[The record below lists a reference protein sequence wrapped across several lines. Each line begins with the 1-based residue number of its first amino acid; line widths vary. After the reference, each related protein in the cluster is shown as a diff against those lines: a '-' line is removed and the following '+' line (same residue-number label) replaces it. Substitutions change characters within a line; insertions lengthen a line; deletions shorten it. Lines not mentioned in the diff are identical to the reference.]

1 MASRNT
7 GRSVAAAALTLGFVA
22 LLGFNL
28 WAGQSLSRY
37 RADMTEG
44 QIYTLSDATRQVLA
58 ELDEPVT
65 VQLFHTPQLNA
76 EVPTYARHF
85 DRVQSML
92 RHYQDLSQG
101 KLRLSL
107 VKVER
112 FTDEEDEASALG
124 LQAAPLPGGDGS
136 AYFGLAGT
144 NSTDDVETVPFLAL
158 ERQDFLEL
166 DLTSLVF
173 KLNNPGKKKVAV
185 LSRLP
190 VAGSVNPETGQQTPP
205 WAVFSQLR
213 EFFDVSM
220 LPPDLDAVPE
230 DADLLL
236 MIAPDKLS
244 EKSAYAIDQYA
255 LSGKPVIVFADAYS
269 EVLPNERDGLA
280 ENPSFE
286 ALLKSWGLEVA
297 PDKVVGD
304 IENSRQV
311 QFVNNGQPVV
321 VNYVTWLAL
330 GPQNFERADT
340 IFNQVSSVM
349 MASSSALQPIEG
361 SGLNIQPLMA
371 SSTRSAMVENNKLRN
386 PNPIAL
392 LQSYLPEGG
401 QRMLAARVRGETASA
416 FAAGKPEGAGV
427 AGEHKAR
434 GNINLIAVG
443 DADMLFDTFWAEV
456 TQGPGG
462 QAQIVPR
469 AGNANLLINAVQ
481 DMAGGQALSGLRGRG
496 VELRPFTRVN
506 ALRADANA
514 RFRQQEQLLNNQL
527 EETQKKLTALLSRA
541 KDGEVTLTEDDRKA
555 IEDFRTDMFET
566 RRKLRAVQRNL
577 RADIDALGA
586 RVKAVNIGLV
596 PALIGLFGLLFLWRR
611 RTRAS
616 MSKVKGVGR

>member
-1 MASRNT
+1 MATRKT
-7 GRSVAAAALTLGFVA
+7 GTGLAAAALLLGFVA

-28 WAGQSLSRY
+28 WAGQGLSRY

-44 QIYTLSDATRQVLA
+44 QIYTLSDATREVLA
-58 ELDEPVT
+58 GLDEPVT
-65 VQLFHTPQLNA
+65 VQLFHTPRLNA

-92 RHYQDLSQG
+92 RHYEDLAQG

-112 FTDEEDEASALG
+112 FTDQEDEATALG

-136 AYFGLAGT
+136 AIFGLAGT
-144 NSTDDVETVPFLAL
+144 NSTDDVETVPFLSL

-173 KLNNPGKKKVAV
+173 KLNNTGKKKLAV

-190 VAGSVNPETGQQTPP
+190 IAGNVNPQTGQQIPA
-205 WAVFSQLR
+205 WAVFTQLR
-213 EFFDVSM
+213 EFFEVELLS
-220 LPPDLDAVPE
+220 PAFDAVPE

-236 MIAPDKLS
+236 MIAPGKLTDKT
-244 EKSAYAIDQYA
+244 AYAIDQYA

-269 EVLPNERDGLA
+269 EVLPTERDGLA

-286 ALLKSWGLEVA
+286 ALLKSWGLEIS
-297 PDKVVGD
+297 PDEVVGD

-311 QFVNNGQPVV
+311 QFVNEGQPVV

-330 GPQNFERADT
+330 GQQNFERSDT

-349 MASSSALQPIEG
+349 LASSSALKPIEG

-371 SSTRSAMVENNKLRN
+371 SSTRSAMIANKQLRN

-401 QRMLAARVRGETASA
+401 QRMLAARVRGEATSA
-416 FAAGKPEGAGV
+416 FAAGKPEGATL
-427 AGEHKAR
+427 AGEHKSR
-434 GNINLIAVG
+434 GAINLIAIG

-456 TQGPGG
+456 SQGPGG
-462 QAQIVPR
+462 QVQVVPR

-496 VELRPFTRVN
+496 VEQRTFTRVN
-506 ALRADANA
+506 ALRADADA
-514 RFRQQEQLLNNQL
+514 RFRQQEQLLNKNL

-541 KDGEVTLTEDDRKA
+541 KDGEVTLTEDDRKS
-555 IEDFRTDMFET
+555 IEDFRVEMFET
-566 RRKLRAVQRNL
+566 RRKLRGVQRNL

-586 RVKAVNIGLV
+586 RVKAINIGLV
-596 PALIGLFGLLFLWRR
+596 PLLIGLFGLLFLWRR
-611 RTRAS
+611 RARAS
-616 MSKVKGVGR
+616 TSKVRGAGR